1 MAGSDVRSRYEA
13 AVSALAETA
22 SQMLAAG
29 SSEEQVARWMVDR
42 RNRLKEAYRDLTPPD
57 LLASI
62 EARTTQQ
69 YGNVLGPSIDQLRAA
84 GKSWMEIIDSAV
96 RAGAHS
102 WR

>member
-1 MAGSDVRSRYEA
+1 MTESNVRSRYEA
-13 AVSALAETA
+13 AVSALAQAA

-29 SSEEQVARWMVDR
+29 SSEEQVARWAVDQR
-42 RNRLKEAYRDLTPPD
+42 DRLKEAYRDLTPPD
-57 LLASI
+57 LLALI
-62 EARTTQQ
+62 EARTVRQ

-84 GKSWMEIIDSAV
+84 GKSWTEIIDSAA